1 MRKKT
6 LLSRTRL
13 AIVALSVG
21 MGVLAG
27 CGGGGNSGG
36 SSTGA
41 KQTSSTGAK
50 QAPAAPGPKKVQGG
64 KLPMRMGEMFFRPKQ
79 VTASAGKLR
88 VTENNVGQVTH
99 EFILV
104 RSSAAPG
111 SLASPGGAVDEKKLR
126 VVGEIAD
133 VAPGKSKAKTFNLK
147 PGSYVYICNVPGHY
161 SAGMRGA
168 LSVVR

>member
-1 MRKKT
+1 MQKRI
-6 LLSRTRL
+6 LVNRTRVT
-13 AIVALSVG
+13 IVALTVAAG
-21 MGVLAG
+21 ALAG
-27 CGGGGNSGG
+27 CDGGGDSGG

-41 KQTSSTGAK
+41 KQK
-50 QAPAAPGPKKVQGG
+50 PPAPGPKKAQGG
-64 KLPMRMGEMFFRPKQ
+64 KLPMQMGEMFFRPKQ

-88 VTENNVGQVTH
+88 VTEKNGGQVTH

-111 SLASPGGAVDEKKLR
+111 SLAAPGGEVDEKTLR
-126 VVGEIAD
+126 IVGEIAD

-161 SAGMRGA
+161 SAGMNGA
-168 LSVVR
+168 LSVK